1 MFPWQLSFL
10 CVCVCGGIVCMI
22 DWVPSSVYLFVFNKS
37 GFLEGGRMKE
47 WIQRFVFLN
56 RLSLYTALF

>member
-1 MFPWQLSFL
+1 
-10 CVCVCGGIVCMI
+10 MI